1 MVTVAV
7 PGGSSV
13 PAMVMGPVHVP
24 VKENGGGGVG
34 AVGESLPH
42 PPAAPNRI
50 SPATTDACN
59 LLMLDSRP

>member
-24 VKENGGGGVG
+24 VKENGGGGGVG
-34 AVGESLPH
+34 VVGESLPH
-42 PPAAPNRI
+42 PAAPNRI

-59 LLMLDSRP
+59 LLMLDFRP